1 MVILGLRVFGALWA
15 VFFAFLVSF
24 LISFLPLR
32 FLIARKRSRN
42 IDFPLRDMIKY
53 ALPASIAILSLN
65 SLIST
70 DIILVKHFFSA
81 QDAGLYGGLSR
92 W

>member
-1 MVILGLRVFGALWA
+1 MGSFFCILSI
-15 VFFAFLVSF
+15 FFNIFSAFA
-24 LISFLPLR
+24 